1 MITPLFVSTK
11 KRKVAVLTPR
21 ESLMIR
27 SKLNRD
33 YQELWDFLLYTRTRI
48 AEAEYIADH
57 PEAFREENRAIFLP
71 NVEGLG
77 KDRCTIKNRA
87 ITLCDKGVIAVKQ
100 FLENN
105 GKIPTYSDKFGKK
118 HIAYQNIEEVIRRA
132 ARDADFNLDSICTK
146 MLRKTA
152 ISWYFASFPEQETMI
167 LMTAGHTA
175 TVARGHYITHG
186 FRREDIKDMR
196 EELAGV
202 EL

>member
-11 KRKVAVLTPR
+11 KSKVAVLTPR
-21 ESLMIR
+21 ESFMIR
-27 SKLNRD
+27 DKLNRD
-33 YQELWDFLLYTRTRI
+33 YQELWDFLLYPRTRI
-48 AEAEYIADH
+48 AEADYIAEH
-57 PEAFREENRAIFLP
+57 PETFREENRAIFLP

-87 ITLCDKGVIAVKQ
+87 ITLCDKGVVTVKR
-100 FLENN
+100 FLDNK
-105 GKIPTYSDKFGKK
+105 GKIPTYTKK
-118 HIAYQNIEEVIRRA
+118 GGERCIAYQNIEEVILRA
-132 ARDADFNLDSICTK
+132 ARDADFNLEAICTK
-146 MLRKTA
+146 MLRKSM
-152 ISWYFASFPEQETMI
+152 ISWYFACFPDMETMI

-202 EL
+202 EA